1 MANLAESKRNF
12 LEENYQNLLLAIELY
27 AEINSLSKEEF
38 EDMQAMAKAAYVQKK
53 TEIYLAEK
61 WEQLRSMV
69 DEIFF
74 NATKNPENNPSKR
87 NDSIY
92 IHYIKSVSVHQNRC
106 RRWQESG
113 TVVSRD
119 FVCQFFFL
127 TFAPELQI

>member
-61 WEQLRSMV
+61 WEQLRSII

-87 NDSIY
+87 NVSIY
-92 IHYIKSVSVHQNRC
+92 IHYIKNVSVH
-106 RRWQESG
+106 E
-113 TVVSRD
+113 
-119 FVCQFFFL
+119 
-127 TFAPELQI
+127 